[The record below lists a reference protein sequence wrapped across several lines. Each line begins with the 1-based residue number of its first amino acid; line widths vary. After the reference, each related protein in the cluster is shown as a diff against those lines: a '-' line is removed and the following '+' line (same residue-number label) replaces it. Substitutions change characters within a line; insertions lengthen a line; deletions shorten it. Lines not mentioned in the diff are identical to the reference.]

1 MFDGVVGVAH
11 IHRVRDSLFDK
22 VRLMC
27 NVTVTRAESAS
38 LCLSL
43 FAEVVAR
50 FISCMFLLDL
60 FI

>member
-1 MFDGVVGVAH
+1 
-11 IHRVRDSLFDK
+11 
-22 VRLMC
+22 MC
-27 NVTVTRAESAS
+27 NVMVTRAESAS
-38 LCLSL
+38 LFLFL